1 MSRVNTEFF
10 LARRLAGKSG
20 GRRNVMVT
28 IATVTVAIS
37 IAVMVISMA
46 VIMGF
51 KREIS
56 DKLVGFGGHVQITAV
71 SGGNSLETKPILR
84 NNELES
90 ALTQVQGFKSLNAFA
105 TKGGIIKTRDA
116 MQGVMLKGVDSDYDW
131 SFFADNL
138 EEGELPAVGDSVVK
152 REIIISRSL
161 SRLLQIDVGDK
172 IEMMFIQPDASPRRS
187 QFKITGI
194 YNSGFEELDM
204 MVVPTDIRNVQ
215 RIAGW
220 DDNHI
225 SGYEVD
231 TYDLDDLA
239 EFSEDTY
246 QIVFENQKPDD
257 ENLMVVNIKQRFPQM
272 FDWLNAHDVNAAV
285 IIIIMLLV
293 SLLNMISALL
303 IILLERTRMIGV
315 LKALGM
321 NNTSL
326 QKMFLIRSA
335 YLIVKGM
342 IWGNIIGIAL
352 CLIQKYTG
360 LVTLDQTGYFLSEVP
375 ISLGLTWLLWL
386 NAGSFLLIVTLLTVP
401 TLVISRIKP
410 DTTIRYQ

>member
-172 IEMMFIQPDASPRRS
+172 IEMMFIQTDASPRRS

-194 YNSGFEELDM
+194 YKSGFEELDM

>member
-1 MSRVNTEFF
+1 
-10 LARRLAGKSG
+10 
-20 GRRNVMVT
+20 MVT

-352 CLIQKYTG
+352 CLIQTYTG